1 MTTIKNDLT
10 PFEKQ
15 LSREIKGVKNKKQWA
30 VFAPDGYLQY
40 RTIANT
46 KKIAQELAIVR
57 GVSTWED
64 YSAAGFT
71 TNKILVDIKL

>member
-1 MTTIKNDLT
+1 MNIK
-10 PFEKQ
+10 
-15 LSREIKGVKNKKQWA
+15 IKGIKKTKMWA
-30 VFAPDGYLQY
+30 VFAPDGYIQS

-64 YSAAGFT
+64 YAAAGFT
-71 TNKILVDIKL
+71 TNKILVDIKLL